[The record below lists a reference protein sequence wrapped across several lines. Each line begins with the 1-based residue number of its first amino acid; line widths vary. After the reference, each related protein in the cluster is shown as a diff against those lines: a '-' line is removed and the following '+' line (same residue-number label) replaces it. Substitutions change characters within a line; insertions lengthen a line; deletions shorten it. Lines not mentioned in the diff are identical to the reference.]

1 MSDINLFCNST
12 SKGKGK
18 HAVSSCFVAPLSYFS
33 SLDFT
38 SLSNKGKHAFST
50 VSTSFVSYVRFW
62 NLRTLLILNPIRVI
76 WHCRVILVAIP
87 RGERDTTTRKRT
99 NAESSTWHSANNFYF
114 YFFSFKLFYY
124 QLKFEKLIP
133 GSIWYFYWLFYYIL
147 LFFSVCGEY
156 SLKLFLN

>member
-1 MSDINLFCNST
+1 MKECGEKTRMFKQCDRDWQYHPVAINSLSLTYLFSYCRWVTWTFFCNST
-12 SKGKGK
+12 SKDKGK
-18 HAVSSCFVAPLSYFS
+18 HAVSSRFVAPLLYFS

-87 RGERDTTTRKRT
+87 RDYCADAVPETR
-99 NAESSTWHSANNFYF
+99 
-114 YFFSFKLFYY
+114 
-124 QLKFEKLIP
+124 
-133 GSIWYFYWLFYYIL
+133 
-147 LFFSVCGEY
+147 
-156 SLKLFLN
+156 